1 MKRIPPAVYLL
12 WLLSLWS
19 QKLDLTKF
27 HATDS
32 FMVNSIAKGRQQLLK
47 YLLSTLHSE
56 RKKKTV
62 IIYISVF
69 FTISVI
75 ICPVSEKEQLLQRVR
90 IEQDVLSWAT
100 IFLVIKE
107 IKVDLVLE

>member
-1 MKRIPPAVYLL
+1 
-12 WLLSLWS
+12 
-19 QKLDLTKF
+19 
-27 HATDS
+27 
-32 FMVNSIAKGRQQLLK
+32 MVNSIAKGRQQLLK